1 MEEQSIQV
9 FMEYKIVEGKESVY
23 QAWMKEMAN
32 ELTEMGAENFCW
44 FEALEQPGLYVELFT
59 VPSVEMYESIK
70 NLRRSGEHPRFGE
83 LANWVHKPLEQIN
96 CWAFRDRS
104 ATITNERKRF

>member
-1 MEEQSIQV
+1 MEDQSIQV
-9 FMEYKIVEGKESVY
+9 FMEYKIEKGKESAY
-23 QAWMKEMAN
+23 QAWMKEIAS
-32 ELTEMGAENFCW
+32 ELTEMGAENIRW

-59 VPSVEMYESIK
+59 VPSIETYARIK
-70 NLRRSGEHPRFGE
+70 SLRRSREHPHFGE

-104 ATITNERKRF
+104 ATIVD